1 VVLAFVHFRETPPT
15 QQRVRFQVR
24 APEKSPIG
32 AFALS
37 PDGRYLAFATGDPF
51 TGVQGATS
59 KLWLRRIDSLDARA
73 LPGTEGISVLPDQF
87 FWSPDSEFIG
97 FVTQDGKLKKVSVNG
112 GLPQTVVSSVTP
124 ITRGA
129 WGSNGVILL
138 VRGPGLP
145 IQRVPD
151 VGGALVDVTKKIDGW
166 SRFHPQFLP
175 DGRHFLYY
183 VTLVSSEADGIYVA
197 SLEDDAQA
205 KRLLPDS
212 TVARYVP
219 SGVPG
224 QSGYLLFVR
233 ETTLMAQ
240 PFDADTVT
248 LKGQMFQVA
257 EPVGRFSVSQNG
269 ALAYMGGSPMFR
281 QELLWVDRSGRP
293 LGVAAAAAQY
303 RSVRLSPDEKSI
315 AFDRNEGGNS
325 DVWALDLVRGV
336 PSRITSD
343 PMPDRLPIWSPD
355 GRRILWS
362 RRSGN
367 SGAMDLYINAANGT
381 GRDEKLI
388 TMGTTFGSATD
399 WSRDGALV
407 LYYRPGDMTGQDLW
421 IAPQSTGASGEPQK
435 PFAYLASPF
444 NEGYGVFSPDG
455 HWIAYESD
463 ESGRPEVYVRSFP
476 LTNQKRRISTG
487 GGTDAAWSK
496 NGELFYLAADRNLM
510 AVPYRATVTTFE
522 PGAGK
527 VLFPV
532 PGNVVHRSYA
542 VSGDGRRF
550 LVGKPVDE
558 SISEPITWV
567 LNWLDEPKHRV
578 PSK

>member
-1 VVLAFVHFRETPPT
+1 L
-15 QQRVRFQVR
+15 
-24 APEKSPIG
+24 
-32 AFALS
+32 
-37 PDGRYLAFATGDPF
+37 
-51 TGVQGATS
+51 
-59 KLWLRRIDSLDARA
+59 
-73 LPGTEGISVLPDQF
+73 
-87 FWSPDSEFIG
+87 
-97 FVTQDGKLKKVSVNG
+97 
-112 GLPQTVVSSVTP
+112 
-124 ITRGA
+124 
-129 WGSNGVILL
+129 ILL
-138 VRGPGLP
+138 VRGPSLP
-145 IQRVPD
+145 IQRVPA
-151 VGGALVDVTKKIDGW
+151 VGGALVDVTKKIDGQ
-166 SRFHPQFLP
+166 SRLQPQFLP
-175 DGRHFLYY
+175 DGKHFLYY
-183 VTLVSSEADGIYVA
+183 VTGVSAEANGIYLA
-197 SLEDDAQA
+197 SLEDDAQT

-219 SGVPG
+219 SGMPG
-224 QSGYLLFVR
+224 RSGYLLFVR

-248 LKGQMFQVA
+248 LKGQMFPVA

-281 QELLWVDRSGRP
+281 QELLWVDRSGRQ

-315 AFDRNEGGNS
+315 AFDRNEEGNS
-325 DVWALDLVRGV
+325 DVWALDLVRGA

-343 PMPDRLPIWSPD
+343 PMPDRLPIWSAD

-367 SGAMDLYINAANGT
+367 SFTMDLYINAANGT
-381 GRDEKLI
+381 GRDEKFI
-388 TMGTTFGSATD
+388 TMGTTSGSATD
-399 WSRDGALV
+399 WSRDGTLV
-407 LYYRPGDMTGQDLW
+407 LYQRPGDKTRQDLW
-421 IAPQSTGASGEPQK
+421 IAPQSTSASGDPQK
-435 PFAYLASPF
+435 PFPYLASSF

-463 ESGRPEVYVRSFP
+463 ESGRPEVYVQSFP
-476 LTNQKRRISTG
+476 RTNQKVRISTG

-567 LNWLDEPKHRV
+567 LNWLDEPKQRV